1 MASSRRQKSVLGFP
15 VRPEEDG
22 GAVAAGRL
30 ARYVQRGDIV
40 FRDLEDLLAHLRV
53 ND

>member
-1 MASSRRQKSVLGFP
+1 VATQESANAIRARASTTS
-15 VRPEEDG
+15 PEVTD
-22 GAVAAGRL
+22 GRL

-53 ND
+53 HD